1 MKETW
6 TTCANAL
13 GQVLKEW
20 RTSNG
25 ITLYSIAKYG
35 ATRVENIKKVED
47 GVANM
52 ITLARYLDYIS
63 TKDDVFF
70 DNVLYI
76 WQDKMEG
83 RNKGNGDS
91 NQASMTHHKQ
101 AEDNEDTGY
110 WQHFDP
116 D

>member
-1 MKETW
+1 MKGTW
-6 TTCANAL
+6 TTSANAL

-25 ITLYSIAKYG
+25 ISLYSIAKFG
-35 ATRVENIKKVED
+35 NTRVENIKKVEK

-52 ITLARYLDYIS
+52 ITLARYLDYIY

-76 WQDKMEG
+76 WQDKM
-83 RNKGNGDS
+83 KG
-91 NQASMTHHKQ
+91 
-101 AEDNEDTGY
+101 
-110 WQHFDP
+110 
-116 D
+116 

>member
-6 TTCANAL
+6 TTSANAL

-25 ITLYSIAKYG
+25 ISLYSIAKFG
-35 ATRVENIKKVED
+35 NTRVENIKKVEE

-52 ITLARYLDYIS
+52 ITLARYLDYIN

-70 DNVLYI
+70 GNVLYI
-76 WQDKMEG
+76 WQEKMEG
-83 RNKGNGDS
+83 
-91 NQASMTHHKQ
+91 
-101 AEDNEDTGY
+101 
-110 WQHFDP
+110 
-116 D
+116 

>member
-6 TTCANAL
+6 TTRANAL

-35 ATRVENIKKVED
+35 DTRVENIKKVEE

-52 ITLARYLDYIS
+52 ITLVRYLDYIS
-63 TKDDVFF
+63 NKDDVFF
-70 DNVLYI
+70 DKVLSI
-76 WQDKMEG
+76 WQDKM
-83 RNKGNGDS
+83 
-91 NQASMTHHKQ
+91 MLP
-101 AEDNEDTGY
+101 
-110 WQHFDP
+110 W
-116 D
+116 

>member
-6 TTCANAL
+6 TTSANAL

-25 ITLYSIAKYG
+25 ITLYSIARYG
-35 ATRVENIKKVED
+35 NTRVENIRKVEE
-47 GVANM
+47 GVVNM
-52 ITLARYLDYIS
+52 ITLARYLDFIN

-76 WQDKMEG
+76 WLEKM
-83 RNKGNGDS
+83 KG
-91 NQASMTHHKQ
+91 
-101 AEDNEDTGY
+101 
-110 WQHFDP
+110 
-116 D
+116 

>member
-25 ITLYSIAKYG
+25 ITLYSIAKFG
-35 ATRVENIKKVED
+35 DTRVENIKKVEE

-52 ITLARYLDYIS
+52 ITLVRYLDYIS
-63 TKDDVFF
+63 NKDDVFF
-70 DNVLYI
+70 DNVLSI
-76 WQDKMEG
+76 WQDKM
-83 RNKGNGDS
+83 
-91 NQASMTHHKQ
+91 M
-101 AEDNEDTGY
+101 
-110 WQHFDP
+110 
-116 D
+116 

>member
-20 RTSNG
+20 RTSNE

-35 ATRVENIKKVED
+35 NTRVENIKKVEE

-52 ITLARYLDYIS
+52 ITLVRYLDYIS
-63 TKDDVFF
+63 NKDDVFF
-70 DNVLYI
+70 DNVLSI
-76 WQDKMEG
+76 WQDKM
-83 RNKGNGDS
+83 
-91 NQASMTHHKQ
+91 MLP
-101 AEDNEDTGY
+101 
-110 WQHFDP
+110 W
-116 D
+116 

>member
-6 TTCANAL
+6 TTSANAL

-25 ITLYSIAKYG
+25 ISLYSIAKFG
-35 ATRVENIKKVED
+35 NTRVENIKKVEE

-52 ITLARYLDYIS
+52 ITLARYLDYIN

-70 DNVLYI
+70 DNVLYM
-76 WQDKMEG
+76 WQEKM
-83 RNKGNGDS
+83 KG
-91 NQASMTHHKQ
+91 
-101 AEDNEDTGY
+101 
-110 WQHFDP
+110 
-116 D
+116 

>member
-1 MKETW
+1 MLNVNQMTMKETW

-35 ATRVENIKKVED
+35 NTRVENIKKVEE

-52 ITLARYLDYIS
+52 LTLARYLDYIN

-76 WQDKMEG
+76 WQDKM
-83 RNKGNGDS
+83 KG
-91 NQASMTHHKQ
+91 
-101 AEDNEDTGY
+101 
-110 WQHFDP
+110 
-116 D
+116 

>member
-6 TTCANAL
+6 TTSANAL

-25 ITLYSIAKYG
+25 ISLYSIAKFG
-35 ATRVENIKKVED
+35 NTRVENIKKVEE

-52 ITLARYLDYIS
+52 ITLARYLDYIN

-70 DNVLYI
+70 GNVLYM
-76 WQDKMEG
+76 WQEKMEG
-83 RNKGNGDS
+83 
-91 NQASMTHHKQ
+91 
-101 AEDNEDTGY
+101 
-110 WQHFDP
+110 
-116 D
+116 

>member
-35 ATRVENIKKVED
+35 DTRVENIKKVEE

-52 ITLARYLDYIS
+52 NTLVRYLDYIS
-63 TKDDVFF
+63 NKDDVFF
-70 DNVLYI
+70 DNVLSI
-76 WQDKMEG
+76 WQDKM
-83 RNKGNGDS
+83 
-91 NQASMTHHKQ
+91 MLP
-101 AEDNEDTGY
+101 
-110 WQHFDP
+110 W
-116 D
+116 

>member
-25 ITLYSIAKYG
+25 ISLCSIAKFG
-35 ATRVENIKKVED
+35 NTRVENIKKVEE

-52 ITLARYLDYIS
+52 ITLARYLDYIY

-70 DNVLYI
+70 DNFLYI
-76 WQDKMEG
+76 WQEKMEG

-91 NQASMTHHKQ
+91 NQASMSHHKQ
-101 AEDNEDTGY
+101 EEL
-110 WQHFDP
+110 
-116 D
+116 

>member
-25 ITLYSIAKYG
+25 ISLYSIAKYG
-35 ATRVENIKKVED
+35 NTRVENIKKVEE

-52 ITLARYLDYIS
+52 LTLARYLDYIY
-63 TKDDVFF
+63 TRDDVFF
-70 DNVLYI
+70 SKVLSI
-76 WQDKMEG
+76 WQDKMM
-83 RNKGNGDS
+83 KD
-91 NQASMTHHKQ
+91 
-101 AEDNEDTGY
+101 
-110 WQHFDP
+110 
-116 D
+116 